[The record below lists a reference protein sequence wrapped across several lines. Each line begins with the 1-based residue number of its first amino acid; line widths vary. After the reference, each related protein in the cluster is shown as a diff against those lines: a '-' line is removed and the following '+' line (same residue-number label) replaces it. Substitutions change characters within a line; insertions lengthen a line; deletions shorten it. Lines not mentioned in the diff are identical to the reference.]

1 MNSWRPAMKTE
12 RFSLRD
18 PVRGQALT
26 QALRRFAPDN
36 PVRIVHVCGTH
47 EITISEHGLRHVLP
61 DNVSVL
67 EGPGCPVC
75 VTSTVDLDRAVRLAE
90 QEVAVCTFGD
100 MMRVPGSRM
109 TLDEARALG
118 APVHT
123 VLSAADAVTLARRNP
138 TREVVFFAVG
148 FETTAPG
155 TAAVVLEDPPDNFSV
170 LCSHKLIP
178 PAVERLVEMPG
189 TDLDGLLAPGHV
201 STVIGAEAYA
211 ELARRHRIPVVVGGF
226 EPLDVLYALALLLK
240 QLAEGRTE
248 VENAYLRAVSWEGNP
263 RARDLLEQAFQ
274 VCDARWR
281 GIGEIPSSGLAVRGE
296 LAHLDASLKYDI
308 PAEEGQEVVPGC
320 RCADVL
326 VARAVPSDC
335 PLFGGECTPLTPV
348 GPCMV
353 GAEGA
358 CAVWHRHG
366 ERPVL

>member
-1 MNSWRPAMKTE
+1 MKADQ
-12 RFSLRD
+12 FALRD
-18 PVRGQALT
+18 PLRGQALAR
-26 QALRRFAPDN
+26 ALQRLAPER

-61 DNVSVL
+61 EGVSVL

-90 QEVAVCTFGD
+90 QGVAVCTFGD
-100 MMRVPGSRM
+100 MMRVPGSRK

-123 VLSAADAVTLARRNP
+123 VLSAADAVGLARKNP
-138 TREVVFFAVG
+138 AQDVVFFAVG

-155 TAAVVLEDPPDNFSV
+155 TAAVLLDDPPGNFSV

-178 PAVERLVEMPG
+178 PAVQKLVNMPG
-189 TDLDGLLAPGHV
+189 TGLDGLLAPGHV
-201 STVIGAEAYA
+201 STVIGAGAYA
-211 ELARRHRIPVVVGGF
+211 GLAGEHCIPVVVGGF
-226 EPLDVLYALALLLK
+226 EPLDVLYALLLLLR
-240 QLAEGRTE
+240 QVADGRAQ
-248 VENAYLRAVSWEGNP
+248 VENAYPRAVSWEGN
-263 RARDLLEQAFQ
+263 RQAQNLLATAFR
-274 VCDARWR
+274 VSDAKWR
-281 GIGEIPSSGLAVRGE
+281 GIGEIPCSGLAVRAE
-296 LAHLDASLKYDI
+296 LSRFDAALKYDV
-308 PAEEGQEVVPGC
+308 PAVEGQEVVPGC

-366 ERPVL
+366 ERPAL